1 MKKKLVFG
9 VICLAIISAVI
20 VFGDMINT
28 DNSKNSDVFHIRLAD
43 PSIYENGLYQESFDI
58 TKGDYEFRF
67 VPNGD
72 SPKTLTI
79 TLLGEYF
86 SFSEDFDLKG
96 TPHQTDIS
104 LYYTWDYEGPKKI
117 QVFEDQRISIKIN
130 PNGNLVGSV
139 SLELIPIKQK

>member
-86 SFSEDFDLKG
+86 SFSEDFDLEG
-96 TPHQTDIS
+96 TDR
-104 LYYTWDYEGPKKI
+104 K
-117 QVFEDQRISIKIN
+117 
-130 PNGNLVGSV
+130 SV
-139 SLELIPIKQK
+139 V

>member
-9 VICLAIISAVI
+9 VICLAIISAVM

-58 TKGDYEFRF
+58 TKGDYEFSF

-72 SPKTLTI
+72 SPETLTI

-86 SFSEDFDLKG
+86 SFSEDFYLKG

-104 LYYTWDYEGPKKI
+104 LYYTWGYEGPKKI
-117 QVFEDQRISIKIN
+117 QIFEDQQILIKID
-130 PNGNLVGSV
+130 PNGNLVGPV
-139 SLELIPIKQK
+139 SLELIPIK